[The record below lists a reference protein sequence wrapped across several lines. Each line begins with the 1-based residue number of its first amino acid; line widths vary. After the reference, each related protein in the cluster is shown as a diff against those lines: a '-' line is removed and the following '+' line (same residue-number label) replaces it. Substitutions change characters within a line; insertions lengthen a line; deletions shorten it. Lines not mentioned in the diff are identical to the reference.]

1 MTLSAVAQMRH
12 DAVLDSGWWEDVVVR
27 LDDANFTEDKHPRGP
42 DGKFIKGSGTKVS
55 TKSFMAY
62 MKNAGKTVTKSALIK
77 HLLSGGHHQDD
88 VIEAVKDEF
97 PQDSAAVDKAYVKYY
112 HNQLAKVTPAFP
124 PLKPG
129 SSGEKYHGEAEPTT
143 PEEPKPFAFPV
154 SKPKSPPAAASE
166 PFGAGAEKLPPAN
179 LESKQVKA
187 IQIFYIGM
195 TNEYGAVGKVAC
207 GLSMAAANGAQKK
220 FDDLLAAYT
229 PFPETGDKRAMKL
242 NELVAD
248 LKASLAGKSASMPA
262 TAPEPS
268 KTSGLVDPNSKR
280 AKALSKFHVDVTKT
294 GLGPVG
300 AAAYDFSAAAAN
312 KNAEKLQNL
321 ADNYQ
326 PISEDIPHAAELNK
340 LVADLKATGAPAPP
354 PKPIPVAAQPM
365 HKLSSDSKKFL
376 SDQVEKYLDE
386 SKVAGTKEK
395 YHAVIA
401 ALDTKGS
408 VEDQQNAVGK
418 LETFPN
424 PSGML
429 QQNLNKFI
437 EKAQLDYGVQK
448 LQSSVPVAGPKPT
461 PAQQQNAQ
469 DGVYHALV
477 KAPPKKMHLVTYHYD
492 ASGNE
497 VGAVLK
503 ADTSKIPG
511 DHYSKVTAAYG
522 LDPNPVSEAV
532 GKAMQA
538 YGYHMSEA
546 RSDAANSAIWSYQ
559 GSGYTAINQALL
571 NPEASH
577 SPTIK
582 KKIRQVANSIA
593 SEYLPADTPLIR
605 GIKCSLKDLAG
616 FDTAAESIGRVFAHK
631 NFCSASR
638 SERQAKWFAGDR
650 HRVLLH
656 FTAPAGCNAL
666 VMASGQ
672 TGGEAE
678 VVLPANCMF
687 RIDKIEKSTD
697 SSGYDVHKVH
707 CTYLGVKENG

>member
-12 DAVLDSGWWEDVVVR
+12 DAVLDSGWWEGVVVR

-62 MKNAGKTVTKSALIK
+62 MKKEGKTVTKSALIK

-97 PQDSAAVDKAYVKYY
+97 PSDSAAVDKAYVKYY
-112 HNQLAKVTPAFP
+112 HNQLSKVIPAFP

-129 SSGEKYHGEAEPTT
+129 SSGEKYHGE
-143 PEEPKPFAFPV
+143 EEPASSEESKPFEFPV

-187 IQIFYIGM
+187 IKELYIGM

-207 GLSMAAANGAQKK
+207 GLSLTAATGAQKK
-220 FDDLLAAYT
+220 FDDLLAAYI
-229 PFPETGDKRAMKL
+229 PFPETGDKQAMKL

-248 LKASLAGKSASMPA
+248 LKASLAGKSAT
-262 TAPEPS
+262 TAS
-268 KTSGLVDPNSKR
+268 
-280 AKALSKFHVDVTKT
+280 
-294 GLGPVG
+294 
-300 AAAYDFSAAAAN
+300 
-312 KNAEKLQNL
+312 
-321 ADNYQ
+321 
-326 PISEDIPHAAELNK
+326 
-340 LVADLKATGAPAPP
+340 P

-376 SDQVEKYLDE
+376 SDQVEKYLDK
-386 SKVAGTKEK
+386 SQVAGTKEK

-448 LQSSVPVAGPKPT
+448 LQSSVPASGVKPT
-461 PAQQQNAQ
+461 PAQQQKAQ

-522 LDPNPVSEAV
+522 LDPNPVSKAV
-532 GKAMQA
+532 GEAMQA
-538 YGYHMSEA
+538 YGYHMGEA
-546 RSDAANSAIWSYQ
+546 RSDAANLAIWSYQ
-559 GSGYTAINQALL
+559 GSGYAAINQALL

-616 FDTAAESIGRVFAHK
+616 FDTEAESIGRVFEHK

-678 VVLPANCMF
+678 VVLPTNCMF